1 MPRQIDRHAGRR
13 RPRARVAALRLS
25 SATLRPALAVAALAV
40 AVLATLLSVTIALCG
55 PAPAAALAESFG
67 PAGPRWLVY
76 LVVGGTLVISGGGY
90 LYLRFFAKDRSTD
103 DEDDADESP
112 DLGEDDA
119 GESSALVEDDR
130 AG

>member
-13 RPRARVAALRLS
+13 RPRARVAALRLL
-25 SATLRPALAVAALAV
+25 SATLRPALAA
-40 AVLATLLSVTIALCG
+40 AVLAALLAVTIALCG

>member
-25 SATLRPALAVAALAV
+25 SATLRPALAV

-90 LYLRFFAKDRSTD
+90 LYLRFFAKDRSAD
-103 DEDDADESP
+103 DGDDTDESP

-119 GESSALVEDDR
+119 DGSSALVEDDR